1 MFFTCPNCGT
11 VYDVPADKAVLAPKF
26 SCAKCGHIW
35 KPSYSVPE
43 ERITF
48 KQPPQ
53 KKAEKPAPFSQEEDP
68 LDAAAHDFENPAFEI
83 NGLGPD
89 SADDNPDL
97 SVFNPIFKQP
107 EEKPFYF
114 QWLIPLYITGIFCAF
129 IAVYTLFFH
138 DPRLPD
144 LTIESLSTEF
154 VENETKDE
162 LYLKAVLK
170 NNTPDPLIVGAFKVT
185 YIDAQDHALIGQE
198 IPVSDLKIEAGET
211 KPYTLFIGRP
221 PSKTLRINA
230 EIAKI
235 IR

>member
-43 ERITF
+43 ERVTF
-48 KQPPQ
+48 KQPPV
-53 KKAEKPAPFSQEEDP
+53 KKAEKTIDPLPETEDP
-68 LDAAAHDFENPAFEI
+68 LDAAAHDFENPAFAI
-83 NGLGPD
+83 NGPD
-89 SADDNPDL
+89 PADDSPDL

-114 QWLIPLYITGIFCAF
+114 HWLVPLYVAGIFFAF

-144 LTIESLSTEF
+144 MTIESLSTEF

-185 YIDAQDHALIGQE
+185 FIDGQGRVLIGQD
-198 IPVSDLKIEAGET
+198 IPISDLKIEAGET
-211 KPYTLFIGRP
+211 RPYTLFIGRP

-230 EIAKI
+230 EVSQI